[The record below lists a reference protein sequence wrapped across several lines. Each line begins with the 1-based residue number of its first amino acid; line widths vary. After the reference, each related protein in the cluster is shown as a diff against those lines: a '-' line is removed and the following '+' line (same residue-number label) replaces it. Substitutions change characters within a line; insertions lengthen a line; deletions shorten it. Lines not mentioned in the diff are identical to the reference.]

1 MGAVPSN
8 SYGSPSVQSSPI
20 QEVDNS
26 YGAPSASAENS
37 FSAPSSSA
45 DNSYGAPSSASAA
58 LADEYFPPSQ
68 NEPAS
73 FTYSA
78 ADDSS
83 FSTDLSDSFGS
94 ADSFGSGLSDSY
106 GSPSFEDPIISDNS
120 GLDSY
125 GGTSSYD
132 APAVPSLSG
141 RRHRAKRR
149 NFRRW
154 AWLHQL

>member
-1 MGAVPSN
+1 MGSPIQEVPSN

-94 ADSFGSGLSDSY
+94 ADSY

>member
-1 MGAVPSN
+1 MGTRQHQAALTSPPCQRRHRPITAMKVFSPGLLLTVAVLTGGARASHHRQHRQHRR
-8 SYGSPSVQSSPI
+8 QSS
-20 QEVDNS
+20 
-26 YGAPSASAENS
+26 YA
-37 FSAPSSSA
+37 
-45 DNSYGAPSSASAA
+45 AA

-141 RRHRAKRR
+141 YEIA
-149 NFRRW
+149 
-154 AWLHQL
+154 L